1 MKTNKV
7 SFPSLSSEI
16 EKINVQE
23 EVDAIEAEILELF
36 KKDTYQEI
44 QDQPLVQRIT
54 NCIAQLEGLAI
65 MYRSEQTL
73 NSDVLSFL
81 AERSEAGL
89 EGAAAA
95 VYEAQKLI
103 FSSMNNL
110 SKKKLRVQLRNC
122 LIEGYA
128 IINLVRAKFFGEI
141 EYKVMAVGQ
150 YNGNDVI
157 LEANPSL
164 VKILEAAHFDS
175 TSMSLAIRQSQR
187 TFERYSSQ
195 LSALE
200 GELDEM
206 DTMLG
211 MMKKV
216 QLSPQDQN
224 VWAAF
229 QRIQTELMALKAQ
242 NPELGVAMNYGNL
255 TETFLQYQLEDKKLD
270 VEMAYALLEKGRN
283 NLAYYLGGDITD
295 SGVDYQVKTLSAY
308 GKVGR
313 FDVATLSNVITPL
326 KQVLS
331 LMLTQPDDLQSS
343 LQKFFTAEAGQG
355 DRPFKKEA
363 EEAVK
368 NAIDKVLKEMGFVA
382 K

>member
-175 TSMSLAIRQSQR
+175 TSMSLAIRQGQR
-187 TFERYSSQ
+187 TFERYSAQ
-195 LSALE
+195 LSSME
-200 GELDEM
+200 GELEEM

-216 QLSPQDQN
+216 QLSPQEQN
-224 VWAAF
+224 AWVAF
-229 QRIQTELMALKAQ
+229 QRIQSELMALKAQ
-242 NPELGVAMNYGNL
+242 NPDLGVAMNYGNL
-255 TETFLQYQLEDKKLD
+255 TEAFLQYQLDDKKLD
-270 VEMAYALLEKGRN
+270 VETAYALLEKGRN

-295 SGVDYQVKTLSAY
+295 NGVDYQVKTLSTY

-326 KQVLS
+326 KQILS
-331 LMLTQPDDLQSS
+331 LILTSPNDLESS
-343 LQKFFTAEAGQG
+343 LKEFFTAEAGQG

-368 NAIDKVLKEMGFVA
+368 KAIDKVLKEMGFVS